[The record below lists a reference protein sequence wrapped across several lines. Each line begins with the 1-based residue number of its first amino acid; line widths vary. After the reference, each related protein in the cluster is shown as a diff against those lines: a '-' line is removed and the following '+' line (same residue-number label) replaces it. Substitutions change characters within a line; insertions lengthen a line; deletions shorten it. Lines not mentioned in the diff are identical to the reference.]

1 MLMLSPLIFIFS
13 RPKDLNMCL
22 CSVGMSH
29 SGSTV
34 SVNSKC
40 LYSIVCDFVMCL
52 HVLNAFLHWYSIIAL
67 FMSLNNCVCFV
78 SKEINI

>member
-1 MLMLSPLIFIFS
+1 MLRPLILTFS
-13 RPKDLNMCL
+13 RPKIKFCL

-40 LYSIVCDFVMCL
+40 LNPIVCDFVSCL
-52 HVLNAFLHWYSIIAL
+52 PVPNAFLHWYSMAIICIIYVN
-67 FMSLNNCVCFV
+67 SCVCFV